1 MTYSVYMVRCAD
13 ATLYTGIAR
22 DVDRRLAEHNGL
34 TPGGKPSAAR
44 TGAAYT
50 AARRPV
56 ELVYVVQASTRSD
69 AQKEEARL
77 KRLTRAEKLKLI
89 GEAQQP

>member
-22 DVDRRLAEHNGL
+22 DVTRRIAEHNGL
-34 TPGGKPSAAR
+34 TPTGKPSAAR

-56 ELVYVVQASTRSD
+56 ELVYVTEAATRSE

-77 KRLTRAEKLKLI
+77 KRLSRAEKLRLI
-89 GEAQQP
+89 GAF

>member
-22 DVDRRLAEHNGL
+22 DVPRRINEHNGL
-34 TPGGKPSAAR
+34 TPAGKPSAR
-44 TGAAYT
+44 PLGAGYT
-50 AARRPV
+50 RARRPV
-56 ELVYVVQASTRSD
+56 ELVYCVSAATRSE

-77 KRLTRAEKLKLI
+77 KRLTRAEKLALI
-89 GEAQQP
+89 GGPN